1 MFNMLN
7 NFLILSSPLLF
18 VVVFFEKRSSAGPL
32 SSPLRQA
39 ENKFNLV
46 VKIKKVSQ
54 NIILNG

>member
-1 MFNMLN
+1 MLNMLN

-18 VVVFFEKRSSAGPL
+18 VVFFEKRSSAGL
-32 SSPLRQA
+32 SSSPLRQA